1 MPRVLAVGSW
11 NLNRGAGCG
20 DAESSSNRTESD
32 LVPESDSGSMNRD
45 RGTAYRSLFP
55 ATMITPPPC
64 RDVGPRLCR
73 FRPIRDLMQIRGTS
87 LFDCYRQA
95 IS

>member
-1 MPRVLAVGSW
+1 MPGVLAAGSL

-45 RGTAYRSLFP
+45 RGTAYRSPFP
-55 ATMITPPPC
+55 ATMLHTYWFLVFCWTKFFKPCITE
-64 RDVGPRLCR
+64 L
-73 FRPIRDLMQIRGTS
+73 
-87 LFDCYRQA
+87 
-95 IS
+95 